1 MNKIT
6 QLKYVHWV
14 IYIINVVIIT
24 FLSLSIY
31 KTSYQIC
38 EDFQARMFLEEAKYL
53 PLIPSKMLMYTVYLM
68 VCIGISNI
76 ILHYIHRKNKWAPL
90 LLLSANIIQCI
101 YITHYINYSYKG
113 LFLFLIASIFL
124 YIQWMPGRFVLL
136 GVTLVSFIILDYDL
150 LSVRVNLISFQNY
163 ANYHS
168 EHIRMYLYGLKT
180 ILMSLN
186 DIFFFLF
193 FFLLLQS
200 KIRENKQ
207 YIWLNDKLKDKAIEL
222 EFANEKLES
231 YAKESIQVAKMKERN
246 RLAREIHD
254 ILGHS
259 LTSIATGL
267 EACIQLL
274 DINVEGAKGQILKIQ
289 EIAKKG
295 LNDVRRS
302 VKELKIDTIE
312 KYALIPA
319 IEKLIEEMNTFSKT
333 CVKLTIEGEVLK
345 LNDDEEQTV
354 YRTVQESLTNAMRH
368 GKAQHVAVNIVFGYY
383 KVNITVQDD
392 GQGCGDISKGFGLTH
407 IGERV
412 EMLGGTVEFISAVGK
427 GFTTKLTIPIR
438 WGSAYD

>member
-6 QLKYVHWV
+6 QLKCVHWV
-14 IYIINVVIIT
+14 IYIINFVIVT

-38 EDFQARMFLEEAKYL
+38 EDFQARIFLEEAKYL
-53 PLIPSKMLMYTVYLM
+53 PPIPSKMLMYTVYLI

-76 ILHYIHRKNKWAPL
+76 VLHYIHRKNKWMPL

-124 YIQWMPGRFVLL
+124 YIQWMPGRFLLL
-136 GVTLVSFIILDYDL
+136 GVTFVSFIVLDYDL
-150 LSVRVNLISFQNY
+150 LSVKVNLISFQNY

-200 KIRENKQ
+200 KIIENKQ
-207 YIWLNDKLKDKAIEL
+207 YIGLNDKLKDKAIEL
-222 EFANEKLES
+222 EIANGKLES

-274 DINVEGAKGQILKIQ
+274 GINFAECSG
-289 EIAKKG
+289 
-295 LNDVRRS
+295 
-302 VKELKIDTIE
+302 
-312 KYALIPA
+312 
-319 IEKLIEEMNTFSKT
+319 
-333 CVKLTIEGEVLK
+333 
-345 LNDDEEQTV
+345 
-354 YRTVQESLTNAMRH
+354 
-368 GKAQHVAVNIVFGYY
+368 
-383 KVNITVQDD
+383 
-392 GQGCGDISKGFGLTH
+392 
-407 IGERV
+407 
-412 EMLGGTVEFISAVGK
+412 
-427 GFTTKLTIPIR
+427 
-438 WGSAYD
+438 